1 MCVYFWGQFNKI
13 GNWIGIA
20 HSEKSV
26 RLKQELS
33 NSLAAKKKKKKKDHY
48 IFVIKSSIP
57 QTTQERKQSNRLMSA
72 QFVTYLPTF

>member
-33 NSLAAKKKKKKKDHY
+33 NSLAAKKKKKKDHY

>member
-33 NSLAAKKKKKKKDHY
+33 NSLAAKKKKKKDHY
-48 IFVIKSSIP
+48 NFVIKSSVP